1 MVYVIGKEY
10 QMTYDF
16 TGIQSSF
23 YPYVN
28 LGIIM
33 LLAACGFS
41 YIGFSVIEKEV
52 NRGPVY
58 KILFALLQIMSFA
71 IVIEFYTL
79 KVFQYPAFVQVI
91 GFIIVI
97 TLAILAGRK
106 SGESSSY

>member
-58 KILFALLQIMSFA
+58 KILFALNKH
-71 IVIEFYTL
+71 E
-79 KVFQYPAFVQVI
+79 
-91 GFIIVI
+91 FIIKLLVLNNPNFI
-97 TLAILAGRK
+97 TKIMKQFNKTKVLYSFK
-106 SGESSSY
+106 YN